1 MDTEDLII
9 KKVRIK
15 VWEDKHEIEDLT
27 KLRKEILEFKENILE
42 IRNINL
48 INHLPKEILEEISNS
63 DKKEIYLP

>member
-27 KLRKEILEFKENILE
+27 KLRKEILEFKENFVIGEQFKLKQDNFGNFYD
-42 IRNINL
+42 IDNQPLSI
-48 INHLPKEILEEISNS
+48 
-63 DKKEIYLP
+63 